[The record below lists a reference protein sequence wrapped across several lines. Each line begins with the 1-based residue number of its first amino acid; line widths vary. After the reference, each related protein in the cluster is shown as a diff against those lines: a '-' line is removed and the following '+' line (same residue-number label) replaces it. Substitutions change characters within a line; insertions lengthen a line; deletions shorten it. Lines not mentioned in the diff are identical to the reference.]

1 MATIDLSKLAVK
13 SYNELI
19 DNPRAAMV
27 GGKIKL
33 PPGIVAQEEVD
44 KALLLDVN
52 DGDIF
57 VTSYPKSGTT
67 WLQAV
72 VWWIMNVQKTH
83 AESEPAESIS
93 PPTMSELK
101 RLHHL
106 FIDLN
111 GVADI
116 DKLPIPRVLVSHLPY
131 EFVPKVSTTENG
143 HRVVKYIH
151 IIRDPKDVVISYFH
165 FFQMLFKLPDDDLD
179 LFVDHFIRGTG
190 IYGDYFD
197 CIKSWW
203 NRKDDPNVLIL
214 FYEEMLFEPEKH
226 VMRVASFLSDEKT
239 SYDEVLKSNPKIV
252 ERIVGATSFSSMKES
267 HVKGLNEGNRGFEK
281 FFRKGIKGDW
291 ENFLK
296 QSQVDAIND
305 RIKNELDK
313 SFVDMYVK

>member
-1 MATIDLSKLAVK
+1 MASIDFSKLAVE

-27 GGKIKL
+27 GEKIKL
-33 PPGIVAQEEVD
+33 PPGIVTQEQVD
-44 KALLLDVN
+44 TALLLNVN
-52 DGDIF
+52 HGDIF

-72 VWWIMNVQKTH
+72 IWWIMNVQKIH
-83 AESEPAESIS
+83 AKGEPIESMS
-93 PPTMSELK
+93 PPTMNELK
-101 RLHHL
+101 RFHHL

-111 GVADI
+111 GVANI
-116 DKLPIPRVLVSHLPY
+116 DKLPTPRVLVSHLPY
-131 EFVPKVSTTENG
+131 EFVPKVPTTENC
-143 HRVVKYIH
+143 VVKYIH

-179 LFVDHFIRGTG
+179 LFVDHFTRGTG
-190 IYGDYFD
+190 VYGDYFD

-214 FYEEMLFEPEKH
+214 FYEEMLAEPGKH
-226 VMRVASFLSDEKT
+226 VMKIASFLSYETT
-239 SYDEVLKSNPKIV
+239 SYDEVLKSNPMMV
-252 ERIVGATSFSSMKES
+252 ERIVGATSFDSMKES
-267 HVKGLNEGNRGFEK
+267 HVKGLEEDNRDFEK

-313 SFVDMYVK
+313 SLVDMYVK

>member
-1 MATIDLSKLAVK
+1 MATFDFSKLAVK

-19 DNPRAAMV
+19 DNRGAAMV
-27 GGKIKL
+27 GDRIKL
-33 PPGIVAQEEVD
+33 PPGIVTQEQVD
-44 KALLLDVN
+44 EALLLSVN
-52 DGDIF
+52 HGDIF

-72 VWWIMNVQKTH
+72 VWWIMNVQKTD
-83 AESEPAESIS
+83 AERESIQSMS
-93 PPTMSELK
+93 PPTMNELK
-101 RLHHL
+101 RLHHR

-111 GVADI
+111 GVANV

-143 HRVVKYIH
+143 HFVVKYIH

-165 FFQMLFKLPDDDLD
+165 FFQMLFKLPDHDLD
-179 LFVDHFIRGTG
+179 LFVDHFIRGSG

-203 NRKDDPNVLIL
+203 NRKDDSNVLIL
-214 FYEEMLFEPEKH
+214 FYEEMLVEPEKH
-226 VMRVASFLSDEKT
+226 VMKIASFLSDEST
-239 SYDEVLKSNPKIV
+239 NYDEVLKSNPKIV
-252 ERIVGATSFSSMKES
+252 ERIVGATSFNSMKES
-267 HVKGLNEGNRGFEK
+267 HLKGLNQGNRGFEK

-291 ENFLK
+291 KHFLK

-305 RIKNELDK
+305 RIKNELDE